1 MGGIMSKNGPVLTV
15 ILNLLIVLL
24 LAGLIAVILIPGK
37 IWDQEARDKQRSQDN
52 MSSIYEAERYYHLIT
67 DDYTTDP
74 GELLSLVHGDS
85 ALLIRQQV
93 VNYTRA
99 LVAHIDGYF
108 KITLI
113 KTLSEINQNF
123 ANIVDDLD
131 ANEIYLKV
139 DPDIL
144 SESKSLIVD
153 MSGAYANGFTE
164 LRTTLH
170 MLDSLSQL
178 RRDFS
183 DYSLQTDAAK
193 SLALTDTINTLL
205 NAIDMNAVFDIW
217 QPLSQRLDAFSK
229 KVNRS
234 VIKENTSV
242 ADRVKNFRQK
252 IDGAFK
258 EMKKGNKE
266 KDISK
271 AQDINAAIASLYNEF
286 LKKFIIT
293 SKKALYALSLEDSLI
308 ISLTQDDFYSPV
320 ELVPGEKHAYKIL
333 IDEDSSAVKV
343 ESPILLE
350 DLREKTMPAVD
361 LIKSLSF
368 LPNYKAYFDSLDS
381 ILKKS
386 AEIKTKL
393 KRNPDIFF
401 KHKEIEALINKY
413 SDISLYSA
421 YSDLN
426 KLAQETPKTESY
438 SDLKTDIE
446 SALSGARLFKQAY
459 QDNFFGNL
467 DSLHLDLKKALQQYD
482 EIMSKVRRLPRGI
495 TKFEEDIASLDMAL
509 EQAKNPGSKDEIST
523 TLNSLESV
531 LADAFIFAE
540 EGKSIPAYGI
550 FSRKIENFGYI
561 YKDSKSWEE

>member
-1 MGGIMSKNGPVLTV
+1 MSKNGPVLTV
-15 ILNLLIVLL
+15 ILNLLIVILI
-24 LAGLIAVILIPGK
+24 AGLIAVILIPGK
-37 IWDQEARDKQRSQDN
+37 IWDQEAKDRERARNN

-67 DDYTTDP
+67 NNYTTDP
-74 GELLSLVHGDS
+74 GELLNMVHGDS

-99 LVAHIDGYF
+99 LVGHVDSYS

-123 ANIVDDLD
+123 TNIVDDLD

-139 DPDIL
+139 DPKIL
-144 SESKSLIVD
+144 EESKALIVD
-153 MSGAYANGFTE
+153 LKGAYASGFDD
-164 LRTTLH
+164 LRTALH

-193 SLALTDTINTLL
+193 SLSLIDTINTLL
-205 NAIDMNAVFDIW
+205 NGIDMNAVYDVW
-217 QPLSQRLDAFSK
+217 EPLSKRLADFSK

-252 IDGAFK
+252 IDDAFK
-258 EMKKGNKE
+258 AMKKANKE
-266 KDISK
+266 
-271 AQDINAAIASLYNEF
+271 ADINKAHEISASIKSLYDEF
-286 LKKFIIT
+286 LTKFIVT
-293 SKKALYALSLEDSLI
+293 SKKALYALSVEDSLI

-320 ELVPGEKHAYKIL
+320 ELTPGEKQAYKI
-333 IDEDSSAVKV
+333 IINEDSSAVKV
-343 ESPILLE
+343 ESPLLLE
-350 DLREKTMPAVD
+350 DLREKTMPAVE
-361 LIKSLSF
+361 LINNLSI
-368 LPNYKAYFDSLDS
+368 LPKYKAYFDSLNS
-381 ILKKS
+381 ILEKS
-386 AEIKTKL
+386 LEIKTKL

-401 KHKEIEALINKY
+401 KHKEVEALIKKY

-421 YSDLN
+421 YQDLN
-426 KLAQETPKTESY
+426 KLAEEAPKTESY
-438 SDLKTDIE
+438 SDLKSDIE
-446 SALSGARLFKQAY
+446 NALSGDRLFKQAY
-459 QDNFFGNL
+459 GDNFFGNL
-467 DSLHLDLKKALQQYD
+467 DSLHLDLTKALKDYD
-482 EIMSKVRRLPRGI
+482 SLMTKVRRLPRGI
-495 TKFEEDIASLDMAL
+495 VNFENDITALDNVL
-509 EQAKNPGSKDEIST
+509 EQIKNPGNKDE
-523 TLNSLESV
+523 LNSSLSSLEKI
-531 LADAFIFAE
+531 LGDAFIFAE